1 MREQARNRLAGD
13 GITSLLPQLNLAPRE
28 NTHITPPHTTLACS
42 SPLPPSHRFLGG
54 HGTGHRSLGTPGSGA
69 PTAAGRLASQLPIAP
84 ASFPGPKPV
93 ARPVTTH
100 RCQPAQDH
108 ELARHSARSC
118 FVSPP
123 TYIAPWLKQLRGGL
137 PNCPVPICPW
147 AVKNKRVR
155 QAALGSNQNSR
166 ANSKQ
171 GFSAKSACLCS
182 ASLCSVPADCQLSC
196 HSCGVG
202 GFRLALQP
210 DRESTVVDDSSGQQ
224 GCDR

>member
-28 NTHITPPHTTLACS
+28 NTHHSPPHHARLFLPLATQ
-42 SPLPPSHRFLGG
+42 SPLPRWSW
-54 HGTGHRSLGTPGSGA
+54 HRSPLAWHSWVGRPNGRWSSCIAAPDRSSQFPRPQTCRSPGDDTPLS
-69 PTAAGRLASQLPIAP
+69 AG
-84 ASFPGPKPV
+84 
-93 ARPVTTH
+93 
-100 RCQPAQDH
+100 QDH

-171 GFSAKSACLCS
+171 KRF
-182 ASLCSVPADCQLSC
+182 
-196 HSCGVG
+196 
-202 GFRLALQP
+202 
-210 DRESTVVDDSSGQQ
+210 
-224 GCDR
+224 